1 MVHFI
6 PKLKQWLCLNA
17 NRGLNLSILPQ
28 VNYDIDFVIS
38 RGVIESSQVDTETNS
53 SSTRLKYS
61 KL

>member
-53 SSTRLKYS
+53 SST
-61 KL
+61 